1 MNVSHKFTQRR
12 APVALVVFVLGM
24 IGVALVAFLASDL
37 VDFFAAASASATP
50 DFYPALIVRAP

>member
-1 MNVSHKFTQRR
+1 
-12 APVALVVFVLGM
+12 VALVVFVLGM